1 MLLLYRVDI
10 LWERIGG
17 LYCTIKNNFPSFAA
31 EARYKRSA
39 ADLEAIA
46 EEEAAA
52 NEIFDGEGDGGS
64 DCQSKYMRCLATAFK
79 TGVEHVGAPGGITE

>member
-1 MLLLYRVDI
+1 M
-10 LWERIGG
+10 
-17 LYCTIKNNFPSFAA
+17 NSFPPLHFAA

-52 NEIFDGEGDGGS
+52 NEIFDIGDKGG
-64 DCQSKYMRCLATAFK
+64 DCQAKYMRCLATAFK
-79 TGVEHVGAPGGITE
+79 TGVEHAGEPGGIAE

>member
-1 MLLLYRVDI
+1 MT
-10 LWERIGG
+10 
-17 LYCTIKNNFPSFAA
+17 CPFAA

-52 NEIFDGEGDGGS
+52 NEIFGGKDGD
-64 DCQSKYMRCLATAFK
+64 DCQAKYMRCLASAFK
-79 TGVEHVGAPGGITE
+79 SGVENVGSPGGITE